1 MVVGIGLEKEKKLN
15 WNEERLNQLLVEPS
29 PGLIE
34 DMKKIK
40 GDIMILGAG
49 GKMGPSLAV
58 LAAKA
63 ARGAGVNKKIWAV
76 SRFSDEVGRRFLEE
90 NGVTTIS
97 LDLMADG
104 ALEQL
109 PDAANLIYMA
119 GKKFGTNGNESETWK
134 MNVSLPTLVTRRFSG
149 GNIVVFSSGN
159 IYPQVPICSGG
170 CADWEK
176 PVPVGE
182 YAMSTL
188 GRERVF
194 EAASKDGKTKVLL
207 YRLNYAVDLRYGVL
221 YDLAQKVLKDE
232 IIDLTSGN
240 FNCVWQGYANEAAI
254 RGLLHAE
261 SPAAVLN
268 VTGPETVSVRYVAG
282 EFGKLFGKEPKL
294 TGAEEDKAYL
304 NNAARCFEL
313 FGYPAVTLRQM
324 IKWQAEWLLSGGRV
338 LNIPT
343 HFEEKGGSY

>member
-1 MVVGIGLEKEKKLN
+1 
-15 WNEERLNQLLVEPS
+15 
-29 PGLIE
+29 
-34 DMKKIK
+34 
-40 GDIMILGAG
+40 
-49 GKMGPSLAV
+49 MGPSLAV

-63 ARGAGVNKKIWAV
+63 SGQAGLNKKIWAV
-76 SRFSDEVGRRFLEE
+76 SRFSDENSRRFLEE

-97 LDLMADG
+97 VDLMAAG
-104 ALEQL
+104 AMDEL

-149 GNIVVFSSGN
+149 SNVVVFSSGN
-159 IYPQVPICSGG
+159 IYPQVRICSGG

-188 GRERVF
+188 GRERIF
-194 EAASKDGKTKVLL
+194 EAAAKVGEMKVLL

-221 YDLAQKVLKDE
+221 YDLAQKVLKE
-232 IIDLTSGN
+232 ETIDLTSGN

-254 RGLLHAE
+254 RGLLHAA

-268 VTGPETVSVRYVAG
+268 VTGPETISARYVAA

-294 TGAEEDKAYL
+294 AGVEEDRAYL

-343 HFEEKGGSY
+343 HYEEKGGSY

>member
-1 MVVGIGLEKEKKLN
+1 MN
-15 WNEERLNQLLVEPS
+15 WSEERLNQLLVEPS
-29 PGLIE
+29 PALLE
-34 DMKKIK
+34 DIKKVK

-63 ARGAGVNKKIWAV
+63 SGQAGLNKKIWAV
-76 SRFSDEVGRRFLEE
+76 SRFSDENSRRFLEE

-97 LDLMADG
+97 VDLMAAG
-104 ALEQL
+104 AMDEL

-149 GNIVVFSSGN
+149 SNVVVFSSGN
-159 IYPQVPICSGG
+159 IYPQVRICSGG

-188 GRERVF
+188 GRERIF
-194 EAASKDGKTKVLL
+194 EAAAKAGEMKVLL

-221 YDLAQKVLKDE
+221 YDLAQKVLKE
-232 IIDLTSGN
+232 ETIDLTSGN

-254 RGLLHAE
+254 RGLLHAA

-268 VTGPETVSVRYVAG
+268 VTGPETISARYVAA

-294 TGAEEDKAYL
+294 AGVEEDRAYL

-343 HFEEKGGSY
+343 HYEEKGGSY

>member
-1 MVVGIGLEKEKKLN
+1 MN
-15 WNEERLNQLLVEPS
+15 WSEERLNQLLVEPS
-29 PGLIE
+29 PALLE
-34 DMKKIK
+34 DIKKVK

-63 ARGAGVNKKIWAV
+63 SGQAGLNKKIWAV
-76 SRFSDEVGRRFLEE
+76 SRFSDENSRRFLEE

-97 LDLMADG
+97 VDLMAAG
-104 ALEQL
+104 AMDEL

-149 GNIVVFSSGN
+149 SNVVVFSSGN
-159 IYPQVPICSGG
+159 IYPQVRICSGG

-188 GRERVF
+188 GRERIF
-194 EAASKDGKTKVLL
+194 EAAAKAGEMKVLL

-221 YDLAQKVLKDE
+221 YDLAQKVLKE
-232 IIDLTSGN
+232 ETIDLTSGN

-254 RGLLHAE
+254 RGLLHAA

-268 VTGPETVSVRYVAG
+268 VTGPETISARYVAA

-294 TGAEEDKAYL
+294 AGVEEDRAYL

-313 FGYPAVTLRQM
+313 FGYPTVTLRQM

-343 HFEEKGGSY
+343 HYEEKGGSY